1 MVKNLLP
8 VQEMW
13 IPSLVWEDPL
23 EKEMATYSDILAW
36 AISLTESLADHS
48 LWGHRVRHDL
58 ATKQQ
63 QIFDGDLEVLQTIF
77 QVTNIG
83 NKHGNGSWE
92 TSELP
97 WWLSW

>member
-8 VQEMW
+8 MQEMRV
-13 IPSLVWEDPL
+13 PSLVWEDPL
-23 EKEMATYSDILAW
+23 EKEMGTHSNILAW
-36 AISLTESLADHS
+36 DISLAESLGDHS
-48 LWGHRVRHDL
+48 PWGHRVRHDL

-83 NKHGNGSWE
+83 NKHGNESW
-92 TSELP
+92 
-97 WWLSW
+97 